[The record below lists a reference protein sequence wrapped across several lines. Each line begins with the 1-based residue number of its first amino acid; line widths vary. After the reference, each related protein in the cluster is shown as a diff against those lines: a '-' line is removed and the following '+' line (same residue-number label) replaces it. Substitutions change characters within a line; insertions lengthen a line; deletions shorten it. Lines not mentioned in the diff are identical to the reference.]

1 MSWHGFIL
9 FEVYLA
15 SCFYK
20 FVSFT
25 KFGKF
30 SAMILSKT
38 FSAPLS
44 SSPRWQSL
52 CLGLICWFG
61 LTFVGCGSKD
71 RLINQMLYSAI
82 LVCREYL
89 VPLGLSLVLAVAA
102 FSGQKESHQIALS
115 GWQQDGDMMGFLLSV
130 PTHPSLPHPLPIP
143 GCLWVGEE
151 SFGLMGTKILPR
163 SIFWLLYLFVE
174 KRNLKPGKKENAS
187 PGPLPV
193 VLGFTYVV
201 RGDLVGSGGRM
212 NLPGLPSTVKLGGW
226 EMPGLGSLPM
236 LGVGK
241 QDALPLYCY
250 SSLKVPKQLVFFLL
264 PLFRVLLWL
273 FLAPFPGLHLA

>member
-1 MSWHGFIL
+1 MAWIYP

-61 LTFVGCGSKD
+61 LTFVGCGSKG
-71 RLINQMLYSAI
+71 RLMNQMLYSAI
-82 LVCREYL
+82 LVRRVYL

-102 FSGQKESHQIALS
+102 FRGQKESPQVGS
-115 GWQQDGDMMGFLLSV
+115 
-130 PTHPSLPHPLPIP
+130 P
-143 GCLWVGEE
+143 GCSKRGARRGGYDGIPSVSARSPFTSSPTSHSWVSMSRGGK
-151 SFGLMGTKILPR
+151 FGA
-163 SIFWLLYLFVE
+163 Y
-174 KRNLKPGKKENAS
+174 
-187 PGPLPV
+187 
-193 VLGFTYVV
+193 
-201 RGDLVGSGGRM
+201 GD
-212 NLPGLPSTVKLGGW
+212 K
-226 EMPGLGSLPM
+226 
-236 LGVGK
+236 
-241 QDALPLYCY
+241 D
-250 SSLKVPKQLVFFLL
+250 SS
-264 PLFRVLLWL
+264 
-273 FLAPFPGLHLA
+273 

>member
-44 SSPRWQSL
+44 SSPRWWSL

-61 LTFVGCGSKD
+61 LPFVGCGSKG

-89 VPLGLSLVLAVAA
+89 VPLGLSLVLAVDA
-102 FSGQKESHQIALS
+102 FRGQKESPQVGL
-115 GWQQDGDMMGFLLSV
+115 
-130 PTHPSLPHPLPIP
+130 P
-143 GCLWVGEE
+143 GCCKWGAGRWGYDGIPFISAHSPFTSSPTSHSWVSMSRRG
-151 SFGLMGTKILPR
+151 K
-163 SIFWLLYLFVE
+163 FW
-174 KRNLKPGKKENAS
+174 
-187 PGPLPV
+187 
-193 VLGFTYVV
+193 TH
-201 RGDLVGSGGRM
+201 GD
-212 NLPGLPSTVKLGGW
+212 K
-226 EMPGLGSLPM
+226 
-236 LGVGK
+236 
-241 QDALPLYCY
+241 D
-250 SSLKVPKQLVFFLL
+250 SS
-264 PLFRVLLWL
+264 
-273 FLAPFPGLHLA
+273 